1 VKPSAFAFFR
11 ACILFALAVILSGC
25 GLRNTPSTPSQ
36 NPSGPGSTPS
46 PTSSG
51 TCVGASIKQ
60 TPVDVTASM
69 QYVAAGVRVQQ
80 ITSSGD
86 NRINYFDTNAYSSR
100 LGRIIYDNY
109 PPSQIV
115 MAKMDGSEAEIISGH
130 PAQQSYFSQDGRFAY
145 YMKGV
150 AASSTGAMDIF
161 AIFPGS
167 SGDCQE
173 VRLTNLAV
181 PAQQPNPV
189 WQLSTTSID
198 KTSGKDIIAFS
209 PDNLLHRVQEDSTLL
224 GTLALPDPENANT
237 FHRIRLN
244 PQFPNILAYKRNGA
258 GTTATPELWLMDLNN
273 PTVVYNVVNGTTH
286 QAGHPIWSPDGSKL
300 LFLDPQ
306 SADYWM
312 VNAVNPDSSIA
323 SSASGTFTITRLG
336 PPQGSEMTANFCVMS
351 PDPSVQEVACMV
363 GPASRTHA
371 NTVFLMKTD
380 GSGSF
385 QLLTSTDAQIRS
397 SAGTPLLQW
406 PDAGHIL
413 FNSDKTGSVQVYV
426 VTGFNTNF

>member
-1 VKPSAFAFFR
+1 VKPSATASVRAFTLFAF
-11 ACILFALAVILSGC
+11 AVILGGC

-36 NPSGPGSTPS
+36 NPSGSGSTP
-46 PTSSG
+46 PTNTSG
-51 TCVGASIKQ
+51 TCVDATITQ
-60 TPVDVTASM
+60 TPVDVTSSM
-69 QYVAAGVRVQQ
+69 QYVAAGVTVRQ

-100 LGRIIYDNY
+100 LGRIVYDNY

-115 MAKMDGSEAEIISGH
+115 MAKMDGSAAEIISGH

-145 YMKGV
+145 YVKGV

-161 AIFPGS
+161 AVFPGN
-167 SGDCQE
+167 SGNCQE
-173 VRLTNLAV
+173 VRITNLAV

-198 KTSGKDIIAFS
+198 KTSGKNIIAFS
-209 PDNLLHRVQEDSTLL
+209 PDNLLHRVQEDATLL
-224 GTLALPDPENANT
+224 GTLSLPDAENAST

-244 PQFPNILAYKRNGA
+244 PQFPNILAYKRNGT
-258 GTTATPELWLMDLNN
+258 GTTATPELWLMDLND

-286 QAGHPIWSPDGSKL
+286 QAGHPIWSPDGTKL

-312 VNAVNPDSSIA
+312 ASAVNPDGSIA
-323 SSASGTFTITRLG
+323 NSSGNTFTITRLG
-336 PPQGSEMTANFCVMS
+336 PPLGSDMTANFCVMS

-406 PDAGHIL
+406 PDLGHIL
-413 FNSDKTGSVQVYV
+413 FNSDKTGNVQVYV
-426 VTGFNTNF
+426 VTGFKTNF